1 MHPLVSKF
9 LSPQAALD
17 VLDRRARDEALDP
30 DESAFLGAAERFPDY
45 REALVASRGRKAA
58 PPEVQQMLLVVAA
71 SAVTSTLEEDPRLG
85 AATRAARQALADQ
98 GATREEVDAL
108 LTTAV
113 LEEALASEDSPDV
126 FEIDFFQE
134 TLESLSR
141 LAEVN
146 EERVTRLLDR
156 VEPTAGTPRRAAAGM
171 LLETAWGDGPQPITV
186 EHLQDVRTALQEL
199 QGAPLK
205 NALGGVEAMIAE
217 LAADGLVGPI
227 RRERLEK
234 VLRLG

>member
-17 VLDRRARDEALDP
+17 VLDRRAREESLDP

-45 REALVASRGRKAA
+45 REALVASRGRKTA
-58 PPEVQQMLLVVAA
+58 PPEVQQLLLVVAA

-85 AATRAARQALADQ
+85 AATRAARLALGGQ

-113 LEEALASEDSPDV
+113 LEEALTSEDSPDI

-134 TLESLSR
+134 TLESLAH

-146 EERVTRLLDR
+146 EARVTRLLDR
-156 VEPTAGTPRRAAAGM
+156 VDPTAGTPRRAAAGM

-186 EHLQDVRTALQEL
+186 EHLQDVRAALQEL

-205 NALGGVEAMIAE
+205 DALGGVEAMIAE
-217 LAADGLVGPI
+217 LAADGLVGPV

-234 VLRLG
+234 ALRLG